1 MTIALT
7 LRCASGN
14 FQTSGKLTGLALLL
28 GKAAHLLG
36 KAENRGSATAPAAL
50 PPALAAEQSDRRV
63 LFYMRRGRIL
73 VPHGFIKKTRKTP
86 PDDPALAYRR
96 NREFET

>member
-1 MTIALT
+1 M
-7 LRCASGN
+7 
-14 FQTSGKLTGLALLL
+14 
-28 GKAAHLLG
+28 
-36 KAENRGSATAPAAL
+36 
-50 PPALAAEQSDRRV
+50 PPALAAEQSDRRA
-63 LFYMRRGRIL
+63 LFCARRGRIL

>member
-7 LRCASGN
+7 LRRASGN

-36 KAENRGSATAPAAL
+36 KAENRVSAT
-50 PPALAAEQSDRRV
+50 ALAAEQSDRRA
-63 LFYMRRGRIL
+63 LFCARRGRML
-73 VPHGFIKKTRKTP
+73 VPHGFIKKIRRTP